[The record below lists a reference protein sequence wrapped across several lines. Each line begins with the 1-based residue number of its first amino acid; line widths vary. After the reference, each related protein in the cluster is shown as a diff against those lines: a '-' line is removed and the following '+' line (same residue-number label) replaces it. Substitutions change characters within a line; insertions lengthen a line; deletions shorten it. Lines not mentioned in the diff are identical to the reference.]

1 MDSSTESWLENK
13 IRELFD
19 YINVSTENIQVLLVS
34 YYESVVCVINS
45 DLGCIILLL
54 IISTKQFTVGRRTVR
69 LGRHL

>member
-1 MDSSTESWLENK
+1 MESSTEAWSENK

>member
-19 YINVSTENIQVLLVS
+19 YINVSTENIQFLLVS